1 MDPAP
6 EPRFTERATIAA
18 GTSVA
23 QRILPLAAQVAN
35 IAQSVLSVAVN
46 VAQSVHS
53 LAAKVASVTE
63 QIDPLTTTWIAS
75 T

>member
-1 MDPAP
+1 M
-6 EPRFTERATIAA
+6 TIAA
-18 GTSVA
+18 RTIVA
-23 QRILPLAAQVAN
+23 QWLLPFAAQIAN

-63 QIDPLTTTWIAS
+63 QIHPLTTTWIAS